1 MNAIFRSIIA
11 MVMAFS
17 VVACNK
23 DNTPNG
29 DEQNSG
35 DVFVSFGVN
44 IPAASSLR
52 AETEVGTEA
61 ENKISKVLVVLYNA
75 TTNDVD
81 YNFSFDI
88 KYSGK
93 SGENFAGNDISNATS
108 ATSSRFVTVAQMV
121 KKQDYKIAVFLNPT
135 ARIIEATQKG
145 RRATELDAVLGKDDL
160 LHNDGH
166 IQMTNEQGLVSI
178 SSSALKPSVTEAEAA
193 PVRVTVDRVVAKVVV
208 NGEGVVAKTAGDAV
222 SDLEWTLDVTNKKS
236 FLMRKFAPLGGT
248 LTMEA
253 QGDNSDRA
261 MRYATDPNFDG
272 NYDTMSSTDL
282 AAEFDYITVPT
293 SLVTANATTAM
304 YVLENTMA
312 KEKQYT
318 VATTQVFLK
327 LVYTPSGL
335 QKGKT
340 WVLYRG
346 KKMHLDDFNTKIQ
359 EAKNPGATD
368 ASLDMPTGFIDEMKT
383 KSAYPD
389 EALKEPHLSIFKDG
403 VCHYR
408 IPIRHFGDNVSPDKM
423 SYGRYGL
430 VRNNVYTVNI
440 KSVSIPG
447 EPKNTPPDPNTP
459 DDKKD
464 TYISFNISVNYWY
477 IRTQN
482 ISL

>member
-93 SGENFAGNDISNATS
+93 SGENFVGNDISNATS
-108 ATSSRFVTVAQMV
+108 ATSGRFVTVAQMV

-135 ARIIEATQKG
+135 ARIVEATQKG

-178 SSSALKPSVTEAEAA
+178 SSSALKPSVAEAEAA

-293 SLVTANATTAM
+293 SLVTANATTTM
-304 YVLENTMA
+304 Y
-312 KEKQYT
+312 
-318 VATTQVFLK
+318 
-327 LVYTPSGL
+327 
-335 QKGKT
+335 
-340 WVLYRG
+340 
-346 KKMHLDDFNTKIQ
+346 
-359 EAKNPGATD
+359 
-368 ASLDMPTGFIDEMKT
+368 SL
-383 KSAYPD
+383 
-389 EALKEPHLSIFKDG
+389 
-403 VCHYR
+403 R
-408 IPIRHFGDNVSPDKM
+408 ILWRKRSSTLWRQHKFS
-423 SYGRYGL
+423 
-430 VRNNVYTVNI
+430 
-440 KSVSIPG
+440 
-447 EPKNTPPDPNTP
+447 
-459 DDKKD
+459 
-464 TYISFNISVNYWY
+464 
-477 IRTQN
+477 
-482 ISL
+482 

>member
-1 MNAIFRSIIA
+1 MNTIFRSIIA
-11 MVMAFS
+11 VAMAFS
-17 VVACNK
+17 VIACNK
-23 DNTPNG
+23 DNTPKG
-29 DEQNSG
+29 DEQKNG
-35 DVFVSFGVN
+35 DAFISFGVN
-44 IPAASSLR
+44 IPASSSLR
-52 AETEVGTEA
+52 VETEVGTES
-61 ENKISKVLVVLYNA
+61 ENKISKALVVLYNT

-81 YNFSFDI
+81 YHFSLDV

-93 SGENFAGNDISNATS
+93 SNETFTGSEVSKATA
-108 ATSSRFVTVAQMV
+108 ATSSRFVTVAQVV
-121 KKQDYKIAVFLNPT
+121 KKQDYKVAVFLNPT
-135 ARIIEATQKG
+135 TRIIEATQKG
-145 RRATELDAVLGKDDL
+145 RRMAELDAVFGQNDL
-160 LHNDGH
+160 LHNDGL
-166 IQMTNEQGLVSI
+166 IQMTNEQGLVSVA
-178 SSSALKPSVTEAEAA
+178 STALRPSATEAEAT

-208 NGEGVVAKTAGDAV
+208 SGENVVAKTAGDAV

-272 NYDTMSSTDL
+272 NYDTMSATEL
-282 AAEFDYITVPT
+282 AAEFDYITAPA
-293 SLVTANATTAM
+293 SLVTANSTTAK

-312 KEKQYT
+312 KDKQYT

-327 LVYTPSGL
+327 LVYTPNGL

-346 KKMHLDDFNTKIQ
+346 KKMHLEEFNQKI
-359 EAKNPGATD
+359 ESAKEPSATD
-368 ASLDMPTGFIDEMKT
+368 ASLNMPTGFVDEMKT
-383 KSAYPD
+383 KDAYPD
-389 EALKEPHLSIFKDG
+389 ESLKEAHLSIYKDG
-403 VCHYR
+403 ICYYR

-423 SYGRYGL
+423 AYGRYGL
-430 VRNNVYTVNI
+430 VRNNVYKVNI